1 MEESEEGKRD
11 EICFVELY
19 HRVMTWLE
27 ASTKAAIWDV
37 KFTQQMMA
45 GSDDED
51 EDGEPTKVDQEK
63 DWPTG
68 YE

>member
-1 MEESEEGKRD
+1 MEGSEEGKRD

-19 HRVMTWLE
+19 YKVMTWLE
-27 ASTKAAIWDV
+27 ASTKAAIWDA
-37 KFTQQMMA
+37 KFTQAMMA

-51 EDGEPTKVDQEK
+51 GEDEPTKVDQEK
-63 DWPTG
+63 DWPNG